1 MYISARMY
9 TIENAVFG
17 LIKKQDHIESNCD
30 TGVCVCVCFSVFVG
44 PKLEFSL
51 TAWGPAISVR
61 TET

>member
-9 TIENAVFG
+9 TIENVVFG

-30 TGVCVCVCFSVFVG
+30 TGVCVYVFVG

-51 TAWGPAISVR
+51 TVWGPAISVR
-61 TET
+61 TKT